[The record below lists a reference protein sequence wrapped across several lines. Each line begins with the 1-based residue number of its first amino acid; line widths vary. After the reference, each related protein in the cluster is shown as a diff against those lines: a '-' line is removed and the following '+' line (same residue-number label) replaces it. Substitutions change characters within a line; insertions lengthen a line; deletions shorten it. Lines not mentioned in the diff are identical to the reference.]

1 MRRFLILLTTFA
13 LALPAQITL
22 LSHAT
27 VIDGTGRAPMPNTSI
42 LIDGG
47 RIAAIG
53 PASKV
58 KPPAGAQVID
68 LSGQT
73 IIPGIIDLHSHIGID
88 TPAKIRMFA
97 LYGVTSTIGMGGDGD
112 EVLKIRDAQRHGE
125 IDGARIYTVQQR
137 FEFEKGGPEQARMMV
152 DALADKHADA
162 VKVVIDNR
170 RGKAVKLPR
179 EFAAA
184 AIDEAHKRH
193 LKALAHI
200 HDYEDAKFVIDQNID
215 MLAHQI
221 RDREVDDA
229 LIAEMKQKRIAVTST
244 LTRELSDYVYAD
256 SPDWLNDPFL
266 AKWMPAQ
273 RIAQAKGELKERQAA
288 NPEIE
293 LNRKDFEFATKNLRK
308 MFLGGVRI
316 AFGTDS
322 GNGPPRFEGYFD
334 HLEMQLMVKYGG
346 MTPMQVIQAFSK
358 TNSEVLGIDKDYG
371 TLAKGKMA
379 DLLVLEKSPVD
390 DISNTKTL
398 RAVYIGGREAKA
410 AGATGPLF

>member
-1 MRRFLILLTTFA
+1 MRRVLVLLTAFVCS
-13 LALPAQITL
+13 LPAQVTV

-27 VIDGTGRAPMPNTSI
+27 VIDGTGRAPVPDTSI
-42 LIDGG
+42 VIESG
-47 RIAAIG
+47 RISAIG
-53 PASKV
+53 PAAKL
-58 KPPAGAQVID
+58 KTPPGAQVID

-88 TPAKIRMFA
+88 TPAKVRMFA

-112 EVLKIRDAQRHGE
+112 EVLKIRDAQRQGD
-125 IDGARIYTVQQR
+125 IKGARIYTVQQR
-137 FEFEKGGPEQARMMV
+137 FEFEKGGAEQARMMV

-184 AIDEAHKRH
+184 AIEEAHKRH

-200 HDYEDAKFVIDQNID
+200 HDYDDAKFVVDQNID

-221 RDREVDDA
+221 RNREVDDA
-229 LIAEMKQKRIAVTST
+229 LVSEMKQKRTVVTST

-256 SPDWLNDPFL
+256 SPEWLSDPFL
-266 AKWMPAQ
+266 AKFMPSQ
-273 RIAQAKGELKERQAA
+273 RIIQAKGELKERQAA
-288 NPEIE
+288 NPELD
-293 LNRKDFEFATKNLRK
+293 LNRKDFEFATKNLKK
-308 MFLGGVRI
+308 MFDGGVRI

-346 MTPMQVIQAFSK
+346 MTALQVIQAFSK

-371 TLAKGKMA
+371 TLAKGKVA
-379 DLLVLEKSPVD
+379 DLLVLEKNPVD

-398 RAVYIGGREAKA
+398 RTVYI
-410 AGATGPLF
+410 AGKKFE

>member
-1 MRRFLILLTTFA
+1 MRRFLILLTAFA
-13 LALPAQITL
+13 GVLPAQVTV

-27 VIDGTGRAPMPNTSI
+27 VIDGTGRAAQPDTSI
-42 LIDGG
+42 VIEGG
-47 RIAAIG
+47 RITGMG
-53 PASKV
+53 PTTKTKA
-58 KPPAGAQVID
+58 PAGAQVVD
-68 LSGQT
+68 LSGLT

-88 TPAKIRMFA
+88 TPAKVRMFA

-112 EVLKIRDAQRHGE
+112 EVLKIRDAQRAGD
-125 IDGARIYTVQQR
+125 IKGARIYTVQQR
-137 FEFEKGGPEQARMMV
+137 FEFEKGGAEQATAMV

-162 VKVVIDNR
+162 VKVVIDDR

-179 EFAAA
+179 DFAAA
-184 AIDEAHKRH
+184 AIAEAHKRH

-200 HDYEDAKFVIDQNID
+200 HDYDDAKFVVDQNID

-221 RDREVDDA
+221 RNREVDDA
-229 LIAEMKQKRIAVTST
+229 LISEMKQKHTAVTST

-256 SPDWLNDPFL
+256 SPDWLSDPFL
-266 AKWMPAQ
+266 AKFMPAQ
-273 RIAQAKGELKERQAA
+273 RISQAKGELKEKQAA

-293 LNRKDFEFATKNLRK
+293 LNRKDFEFATKNLGK
-308 MFLGGVRI
+308 MIRAGVRI

-358 TNSEVLGIDKDYG
+358 TNSEVLGLDKDYG
-371 TLAKGKMA
+371 ILAKGKVA
-379 DLLVLEKSPVD
+379 DLLVLEKNPLD

-398 RAVYIGGREAKA
+398 RTVYIGGKKFE
-410 AGATGPLF
+410 

>member
-1 MRRFLILLTTFA
+1 MRRFFALLTVCAFS
-13 LALPAQITL
+13 LPAQVMV

-27 VIDGTGRAPMPNTSI
+27 VIDGTGRAPLPNTSI
-42 LIDGG
+42 VIERG
-47 RIAAIG
+47 RIATIG
-53 PASKV
+53 PAAKV
-58 KPPAGAQVID
+58 RTPPGAEVVD

-73 IIPGIIDLHSHIGID
+73 IIPGIIDLHTHIGID
-88 TPAKIRMFA
+88 TPAKVRMFA
-97 LYGVTSTIGMGGDGD
+97 LYGVTSVIGMGGDGD
-112 EVLKIRDAQRHGE
+112 EVLKIREAQRRGD
-125 IDGARIYTVQQR
+125 IQGARIYTVQQR
-137 FEFEKGGPEQARMMV
+137 FEFEKGGAEQARAMV

-162 VKVVIDNR
+162 VKVVIDDR
-170 RGKAVKLPR
+170 RGKAVRLPR

-184 AIDEAHKRH
+184 VVVEAHKKH

-200 HDYEDAKFVIDQNID
+200 HDYDDAKFLLDKNID

-221 RDREVDDA
+221 RNREVDDA
-229 LIAEMKQKRIAVTST
+229 LISEMKQKRTAVTST

-256 SPDWLNDPFL
+256 SPEWLADPLL

-273 RIAQAKGELKERQAA
+273 RIVQARTELKQRQAG

-308 MFLGGVRI
+308 MFQSGVRI

-358 TNSEVLGIDKDYG
+358 TNSEILGIDKDYG
-371 TLAKGKMA
+371 TLAQGKVA
-379 DLLVLEKSPVD
+379 DLLVLDKNPMD
-390 DISNTKTL
+390 DISNTETL
-398 RAVYIGGREAKA
+398 RAVYIGGNELK
-410 AGATGPLF
+410 

>member
-1 MRRFLILLTTFA
+1 MRRLLVL
-13 LALPAQITL
+13 LAIGVCSLPAQVTV

-27 VIDGTGRAPMPNTSI
+27 VIDGTGRAPMPDTSI
-42 LIDGG
+42 VIEGG
-47 RIAAIG
+47 RISAIG
-53 PASKV
+53 PTAKLTPS
-58 KPPAGAQVID
+58 AGAQVID

-88 TPAKIRMFA
+88 TPAKVRMFA

-112 EVLKIRDAQRHGE
+112 EVLKIRDAQRRGD
-125 IDGARIYTVQQR
+125 IKGARIYTVQQR
-137 FEFEKGGPEQARMMV
+137 FEFEKGGPEQARSMV

-162 VKVVIDNR
+162 VKVVIDDR
-170 RGKAVKLPR
+170 RGKAVRLPR

-184 AIDEAHKRH
+184 AIEEAHRKH
-193 LKALAHI
+193 LKTLAHI
-200 HDYEDAKFVIDQNID
+200 HDYDDAKFVVDQSID

-221 RDREVDDA
+221 RNREVDDA
-229 LIAEMKQKRIAVTST
+229 LISEMKKKGTAVTST

-256 SPDWLNDPFL
+256 SPDWLSDPFL

-273 RIAQAKGELKERQAA
+273 RITQAKGELKDKQAA

-371 TLAKGKMA
+371 TLAKGKVA
-379 DLLVLEKSPVD
+379 DLLVLEKNPLD
-390 DISNTKTL
+390 DIANTKTL
-398 RAVYIGGREAKA
+398 RTVYIGGKKFE
-410 AGATGPLF
+410 